1 MSRPRED
8 TFLSPAEERRTG
20 GDRRAGLER
29 RAALERRAEARRLN
43 ERRHLATPPVWVG
56 SVEREIALGGFP
68 LRRVFP
74 HAPFNEREAADR
86 SVAID
91 AHRREVSARLG
102 RDVGLSVAAFDYLLN
117 ISRDLVAP
125 AIVEH
130 EVLHVLEHRS
140 VTDPL
145 TGLFNRY
152 HFETTLR
159 REVARCLRHKTR
171 LSLLLMDVDQLK
183 AVNDRWG
190 HQAGDRVLGR
200 VAGAIQR
207 SLRGTDIASR
217 YGGDEFAVIL
227 PDTAAHAGRLVA
239 ERICANVGASVR
251 EGIVPDA
258 SSRVT
263 VSGGLAE
270 LSRAAGCTS
279 EAQLIV
285 AADQALYLAKGRGGN
300 CVADVASEA
309 GAPPP

>member
-8 TFLSPAEERRTG
+8 TFLSPAEERRSG
-20 GDRRAGLER
+20 GDRRTGLQR
-29 RAALERRAEARRLN
+29 RAGLERRAEARRLD
-43 ERRHLATPPVWVG
+43 ERGHLPNRPIWVG
-56 SVEREIALGGFP
+56 SVERETALGGFP

-91 AHRREVSARLG
+91 AHRREVSSRLG
-102 RDVGLSVAAFDYLLN
+102 RDVGPSVAAFDYLLN
-117 ISRDLVAP
+117 ISRDLIAP

-130 EVLHVLEHRS
+130 DVLHILEHRS

-152 HFETTLR
+152 HFEATLR
-159 REVARCLRHKTR
+159 REVARSLRHRTR

-200 VAGAIQR
+200 VAGAIQK
-207 SLRGTDIASR
+207 SLRDTDIASR
-217 YGGDEFAVIL
+217 YGGDEFAIIL
-227 PDTAAHAGRLVA
+227 PDTAAGAGRLVA
-239 ERICANVGASVR
+239 ERVCANVGASVR
-251 EGIVPDA
+251 DGIVPDA
-258 SSRVT
+258 ATRVT
-263 VSGGLAE
+263 VSGGLVE
-270 LSRAAGCTS
+270 LSRAAGRTS

-285 AADQALYLAKGRGGN
+285 AADQALYQAKGRGGN
-300 CVADVASEA
+300 CVADVAASA
-309 GAPPP
+309 GAPQP